1 MFNHFLQ
8 NNLPLILLF
17 IWVLLLTSYVVFC
30 VKFNDN
36 EEEIKRL
43 NKDVPLYGT
52 TNELIYIKL

>member
-36 EEEIKRL
+36 EEENERL

>member
-30 VKFNDN
+30 VKFNEN
-36 EEEIKRL
+36 EENENL
-43 NKDVPLYGT
+43 NKDIPSYGT
-52 TNELIYIKL
+52 SNEIIYIKL